1 MKRILWLLSALSFT
15 TLISSYSMNLNVIA
29 NEKKV
34 EEQKPVKKT
43 TTTDHVCGMEVH
55 KDKALKLEHDGK
67 TYYFCSK
74 NCEETFKKEPSKYLK
89 KETKHKE
96 EKEKETKGKTHND

>member
-15 TLISSYSMNLNVIA
+15 TIISSYSMNLNVIA
-29 NEKKV
+29 NEKKA
-34 EEQKPVKKT
+34 EEQKPAKKT
-43 TTTDHVCGMEVH
+43 TAIDHVCGMEVH
-55 KDKALKLEHDGK
+55 KDKATKLEHNGK

-74 NCEETFKKEPSKYLK
+74 KCEDTFKKEPSKYLK

-96 EKEKETKGKTHND
+96 EKAKETKGKTHND

>member
-1 MKRILWLLSALSFT
+1 M
-15 TLISSYSMNLNVIA
+15 
-29 NEKKV
+29 
-34 EEQKPVKKT
+34 
-43 TTTDHVCGMEVH
+43 DHVCGMEVH

-96 EKEKETKGKTHND
+96 EKEKEAKGKTHND